1 MVPFPCWSSR
11 VLNVRPAANINE
23 TDAYAPFRRTFYA
36 VSDGQG
42 PPGRSSADWLQKP
55 ASSAAPTDTALRLF
69 QSRPC
74 YLSPT
79 EQQRISRAPPLQP
92 RRGPHVIPAAAASA
106 PAAARTRQREQA
118 DKRRRAIS
126 LRLPCRLGGGQGYI
140 PQKAGRESVCR
151 FCSAMPPFQKRPCG
165 HPPANPAERR
175 HKKRPDKHRCPIL
188 HWISV
193 ARPAF
198 TAPRRRR
205 RPSPAFGKRQSQS
218 RKTPQLGRF
227 AFSQPRVEGRGEIRA
242 FERRRTAA

>member
-1 MVPFPCWSSR
+1 MATKTGEQRCANRYGFTSISKPA
-11 VLNVRPAANINE
+11 VLSPLN
-23 TDAYAPFRRTFYA
+23 
-36 VSDGQG
+36 
-42 PPGRSSADWLQKP
+42 SSAQAERRRYGFGT
-55 ASSAAPTDTALRLF
+55 ASILF
-69 QSRPC
+69 RQRP
-74 YLSPT
+74 
-79 EQQRISRAPPLQP
+79 RAP
-92 RRGPHVIPAAAASA
+92 
-106 PAAARTRQREQA
+106 PAAARTRQHNQA
-118 DKRRRAIS
+118 NKRRRAMS

-140 PQKAGRESVCR
+140 PQKAGRESICR

>member
-1 MVPFPCWSSR
+1 MATKTGEQRCANRYGFTSISKPA
-11 VLNVRPAANINE
+11 VLSPLN
-23 TDAYAPFRRTFYA
+23 
-36 VSDGQG
+36 
-42 PPGRSSADWLQKP
+42 SSAQAERRRYGFGT
-55 ASSAAPTDTALRLF
+55 ASILF
-69 QSRPC
+69 RQRP
-74 YLSPT
+74 
-79 EQQRISRAPPLQP
+79 RAP
-92 RRGPHVIPAAAASA
+92 
-106 PAAARTRQREQA
+106 PAAARTRQHKQA
-118 DKRRRAIS
+118 NKRRRAIS

-140 PQKAGRESVCR
+140 PQKAGRESICR

>member
-92 RRGPHVIPAAAASA
+92 RRGPMLFRQRPRAPQRRPVHGSVNKQINAAAPFRCAFHAVSA
-106 PAAARTRQREQA
+106 AVKAISRKKPDGNRFADSARQCRRFKSGRAAIPPPTPPNDGTKKDRTSTAARSCIGFLWLALRSPRPA
-118 DKRRRAIS
+118 GDGGLRPLSGSGNPKAAKRRS
-126 LRLPCRLGGGQGYI
+126 LAALLFR
-140 PQKAGRESVCR
+140 
-151 FCSAMPPFQKRPCG
+151 
-165 HPPANPAERR
+165 
-175 HKKRPDKHRCPIL
+175 
-188 HWISV
+188 
-193 ARPAF
+193 
-198 TAPRRRR
+198 
-205 RPSPAFGKRQSQS
+205 SPASKG
-218 RKTPQLGRF
+218 
-227 AFSQPRVEGRGEIRA
+227 
-242 FERRRTAA
+242 AAR

>member
-1 MVPFPCWSSR
+1 MATKTGEQRCANRYGFTSISKPA
-11 VLNVRPAANINE
+11 VLSPLN
-23 TDAYAPFRRTFYA
+23 
-36 VSDGQG
+36 
-42 PPGRSSADWLQKP
+42 SSAQAERRRYGFGT
-55 ASSAAPTDTALRLF
+55 ASILF
-69 QSRPC
+69 RQRP
-74 YLSPT
+74 
-79 EQQRISRAPPLQP
+79 RAP
-92 RRGPHVIPAAAASA
+92 
-106 PAAARTRQREQA
+106 PAAARTRQHKQA
-118 DKRRRAIS
+118 NKRRRAIS

-140 PQKAGRESVCR
+140 PQKAGRESIGR

>member
-1 MVPFPCWSSR
+1 MATKTGEQRCANRYGFTSISKPA
-11 VLNVRPAANINE
+11 VLSPLN
-23 TDAYAPFRRTFYA
+23 
-36 VSDGQG
+36 
-42 PPGRSSADWLQKP
+42 SSAQAERRRYGFGT
-55 ASSAAPTDTALRLF
+55 ASILF
-69 QSRPC
+69 RQRP
-74 YLSPT
+74 
-79 EQQRISRAPPLQP
+79 RAP
-92 RRGPHVIPAAAASA
+92 
-106 PAAARTRQREQA
+106 PAAARTRQHKQA
-118 DKRRRAIS
+118 NKRRRAIS

-140 PQKAGRESVCR
+140 PQKAGRESICR

-227 AFSQPRVEGRGEIRA
+227 PFYQQKLRA
-242 FERRRTAA
+242 ECAAS